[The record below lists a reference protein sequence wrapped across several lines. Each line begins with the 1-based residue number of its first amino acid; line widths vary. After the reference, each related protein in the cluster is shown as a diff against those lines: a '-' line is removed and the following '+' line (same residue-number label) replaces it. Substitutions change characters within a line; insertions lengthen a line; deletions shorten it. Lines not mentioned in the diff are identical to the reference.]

1 MANKILKIEN
11 LSKLY
16 RLGQIGT
23 GTISHD
29 LNRWWSKINGKE
41 DPFKKVGQINDR
53 SNESQSN
60 FVYALKDIDF
70 EVDEGDVLG
79 IIGKNGAGKSTLLK
93 IISRITS
100 PTSGSIKAKGRMA
113 SLLEVG
119 TGMHPEMTARENIF
133 LNGLI
138 LGMSKTEIKLRFDE
152 IIDFSGCKM
161 YVDTPVKRFSS
172 GMRVRL
178 GFAVAAFLDPDILI
192 VDEVLAVGDSEF
204 QKKAINRI
212 KKINNQEGRTI
223 LFVSHNLASVKSI
236 CNKGL
241 VINNGYLD
249 FFGNVN
255 DAISSYTNSFN
266 NMNASTHFEVK
277 SNKFISLIKIETSSL
292 INITNEIIIEI
303 GFINK
308 IINVELMLRFDLFN
322 LYNVHVVRDEIQLFK
337 SSTTKKGTYSIK
349 VKIPSRFLNRGR
361 YFINLDFID
370 FQKKSLLNAQ
380 NCFSFE
386 VHSPV
391 SDSNIS
397 KRDINNAVSSY
408 LFEKQIDY
416 LE

>member
-1 MANKILKIEN
+1 MSNKILKIEN

-23 GTISHD
+23 GTVSQD

-41 DPFKKVGQINDR
+41 DPFKKIGQINDR
-53 SNESQSN
+53 SNESETN
-60 FVYALKDIDF
+60 FVYALKNIDF
-70 EVDEGDVLG
+70 EVYKGDVLG

-138 LGMSKTEIKLRFDE
+138 LGMSKSEIKFRFDE

-192 VDEVLAVGDSEF
+192 VDEVLAVGDAEF
-204 QKKAINRI
+204 QKKAIKRI
-212 KKINNQEGRTI
+212 KKLNDKEGRTI

-241 VINNGYLD
+241 VINNGQLD
-249 FFGNVN
+249 FIGNVN
-255 DAISSYTNSFN
+255 DAISSYTNSYTN
-266 NMNASTHFEVK
+266 LVSRNHFEVK
-277 SNKFISLIKIETSSL
+277 SNKFISLIKVETNSL
-292 INITNEIIIEI
+292 INISNEIIIEI
-303 GFINK
+303 SFINK
-308 IINVELMLRFDLFN
+308 NMNVELMLRFDLFN
-322 LYNVHVVRDEIQLFK
+322 LYYVHVIRDEIQ
-337 SSTTKKGTYSIK
+337 T
-349 VKIPSRFLNRGR
+349 
-361 YFINLDFID
+361 
-370 FQKKSLLNAQ
+370 
-380 NCFSFE
+380 
-386 VHSPV
+386 
-391 SDSNIS
+391 
-397 KRDINNAVSSY
+397 
-408 LFEKQIDY
+408 
-416 LE
+416 

>member
-1 MANKILKIEN
+1 MINKILKIEN

-60 FVYALKDIDF
+60 FVYALKNIYF
-70 EVDEGDVLG
+70 EVEEGDVLG

-138 LGMSKTEIKLRFDE
+138 LGMSKTEIKLKFDE

-192 VDEVLAVGDSEF
+192 VDEVLAIGDSEF

-241 VINNGYLD
+241 VINNGCLD
-249 FFGNVN
+249 FIGNVN
-255 DAISSYTNSFN
+255 DAISSYTSSFN
-266 NMNASTHFEVK
+266 NLNASTHFEVK

-292 INITNEIIIEI
+292 INTTNEIIIEI
-303 GFINK
+303 SFINK

-322 LYNVHVVRDEIQLFK
+322 LYNVHVVRDEIQLFE
-337 SSTTKKGTYSIK
+337 SSVTKKGTYSIK

-370 FQKKSLLNAQ
+370 FQKRSLLNAQ
-380 NCFSFE
+380 NCFFFE

-416 LE
+416 IE

>member
-1 MANKILKIEN
+1 MINKILKIEN

-60 FVYALKDIDF
+60 FVYALKNIDF
-70 EVDEGDVLG
+70 EVEEGDVLG

-100 PTSGSIKAKGRMA
+100 PTSGSIKAKGKMA

-138 LGMSKTEIKLRFDE
+138 LGMSKTEIKLKFDE

-192 VDEVLAVGDSEF
+192 VDEVLAIGDSEF

-241 VINNGYLD
+241 VINNGCLD
-249 FFGNVN
+249 FIGNVN
-255 DAISSYTNSFN
+255 DAISSYTSSFN
-266 NMNASTHFEVK
+266 NLNASTHFEVK

-292 INITNEIIIEI
+292 INTTNEIIIEI
-303 GFINK
+303 SFINK

-322 LYNVHVVRDEIQLFK
+322 LYNVHVVRDEIQLFE
-337 SSTTKKGTYSIK
+337 SSVTKKGTYSIK

-370 FQKKSLLNAQ
+370 FQKRSLLNAQ
-380 NCFSFE
+380 NCFFFE

-416 LE
+416 IE

>member
-1 MANKILKIEN
+1 MVNKILKIEN

-60 FVYALKDIDF
+60 FVYALKNIDF
-70 EVDEGDVLG
+70 EVEEGDVLG

-138 LGMSKTEIKLRFDE
+138 LGMSKPEIKLKFDE

-192 VDEVLAVGDSEF
+192 VDEVLAIGDSEF

-241 VINNGYLD
+241 VINKGCLD
-249 FFGNVN
+249 FIGNVN
-255 DAISSYTNSFN
+255 DAISSYTSSFN
-266 NMNASTHFEVK
+266 NLNASTHFEVK

-292 INITNEIIIEI
+292 INTTNEIIIEI
-303 GFINK
+303 SFINK

-322 LYNVHVVRDEIQLFK
+322 LYNVHVVRDEIQLFE
-337 SSTTKKGTYSIK
+337 SSVTKKGTYSIK

-370 FQKKSLLNAQ
+370 FQKRSLLNAQ
-380 NCFSFE
+380 NCFFFE

-416 LE
+416 IE

>member
-1 MANKILKIEN
+1 MVNKILKIEN

-60 FVYALKDIDF
+60 FVYALKNIDF
-70 EVDEGDVLG
+70 EVEEGDVLG

-241 VINNGYLD
+241 VINNGCLD
-249 FFGNVN
+249 FIGNVN
-255 DAISSYTNSFN
+255 DAISAYTSSFN
-266 NMNASTHFEVK
+266 NLNASTHFEVK

-292 INITNEIIIEI
+292 INTTNEIIIEI
-303 GFINK
+303 SFINK

-322 LYNVHVVRDEIQLFK
+322 LYNVHVVRDEIQLFE
-337 SSTTKKGTYSIK
+337 SSITKKGTYSIK

-370 FQKKSLLNAQ
+370 FQKRSLLNAQ
-380 NCFSFE
+380 NCFFFE

>member
-1 MANKILKIEN
+1 MVNKILKIEN

-60 FVYALKDIDF
+60 FVYALKNIDF
-70 EVDEGDVLG
+70 EVEEGDVLG

-192 VDEVLAVGDSEF
+192 VDEVLAIGDSEF

-241 VINNGYLD
+241 VINNGCLD
-249 FFGNVN
+249 FIGNVN
-255 DAISSYTNSFN
+255 DAISSYTSSFN
-266 NMNASTHFEVK
+266 NLNASTHFEVK

-292 INITNEIIIEI
+292 INTTNEIIIEI
-303 GFINK
+303 SFINK

-322 LYNVHVVRDEIQLFK
+322 LYNVHVVRDEIQLFE
-337 SSTTKKGTYSIK
+337 SSVTKKGTYSIK

-370 FQKKSLLNAQ
+370 FQKRSLLNAQ
-380 NCFSFE
+380 NCFFFE

-416 LE
+416 IE